1 MFYGKGF
8 PMDDIGRTA
17 KQLGAIIRRRRRQQS
32 LSQEQLS
39 SKVQL
44 RQATIS
50 KLEAGQ
56 PATRMQTLLDVLAAL
71 DLEIVIRPRTT
82 ASTTDFEDLF

>member
-1 MFYGKGF
+1 MIDGKGF

-82 ASTTDFEDLF
+82 ASTADFEDLF